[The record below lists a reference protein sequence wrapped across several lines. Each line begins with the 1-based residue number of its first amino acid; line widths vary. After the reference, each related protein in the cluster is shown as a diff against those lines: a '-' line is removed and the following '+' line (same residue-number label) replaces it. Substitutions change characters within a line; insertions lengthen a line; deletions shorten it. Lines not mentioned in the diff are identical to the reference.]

1 MDKKKIA
8 AAIAAVFDYIK
19 TQEEAAACYIPEA
32 QDSLAQGMP
41 VQMVAQPAQ
50 NMNQWG
56 ISGREAHMQT
66 RSMMQL
72 RVFK

>member
-1 MDKKKIA
+1 MKKKKIA

-19 TQEEAAACYIPEA
+19 TQEEASACYIPEIHI
-32 QDSLAQGMP
+32 QNPLEQGM
-41 VQMVAQPAQ
+41 QMVAQPAQ
-50 NMNQWG
+50 KINLWG

-72 RVFK
+72 RLFK